1 MQERL
6 VALVTGGSRGI
17 GAETAIA
24 LAEHGY
30 DVALTYRN
38 KAARAQE
45 VAATITQMGREALT
59 LPCNITHEDEVV
71 RLFQQIGR
79 WRAHLHILVL
89 NASGG
94 MERDLVAADP
104 DYAMHIN
111 RDAQLALVKTALPLL
126 RPGGVIVFVTS
137 HWAHLYGQ
145 MPQLPAYEP
154 VAESKHA
161 GEQALRALQPDL
173 HMLGLRLLVVT
184 GDLIEGTITPRL
196 LERGAP
202 GLIER
207 RRTTQ
212 GALPTARD
220 MGRAIAQAALDPA
233 LSSGTTIVIG
243 ASLESMLECH
253 SDMLL

>member
-1 MQERL
+1 MQERF

-45 VAATITQMGREALT
+45 VAAAITRQGREALA
-59 LPCNITHEDEVV
+59 LRCDITYEDEVAH
-71 RLFQQIGR
+71 LFQQVGE
-79 WRAHLHILVL
+79 WRGHLNILVL

-111 RDAQLALVKTALPLL
+111 RDAQLALVKAALPLMH
-126 RPGGVIVFVTS
+126 PGGVIVFVTS
-137 HWAHLYGQ
+137 HWAHLYGKMQ
-145 MPQLPAYEP
+145 QLPAYEP

-161 GEQALRALQPDL
+161 GEQALRSLQPDL
-173 HMLGLRLLVVT
+173 HALGLRLLVVT
-184 GDLIEGTITPRL
+184 GDLVEGTITPKL

-220 MGRAIAQAALDPA
+220 MGRAIVQAALDPV
-233 LSSGTTIVIG
+233 LPSGTSIVIG
-243 ASLESMLECH
+243 ASLESMLEP
-253 SDMLL
+253 